1 MYVNTLITL
10 QENLT
15 TYAVEGKKVSGHVTM
30 NSPGMIK
37 CYIQN
42 LRGQEIGHKY
52 AFYAFSKTHNK
63 AVRIGELGKNKETH
77 WVVSEKNVEG
87 SGIKLEDLDAVAIVA
102 ENSMRGAD
110 TVAMGFKNSRYMIIP
125 LIDEVV
131 KKMPSM
137 KSKAADNNY
146 KTPVQPDYVQKG
158 KSPIKAQEL
167 KSGGNSNTANTNSK
181 DSSQMPTDQGEIM
194 SIYNQPITPNE
205 NTNGSGN
212 NIATGYY
219 GNQTGNANQTQ
230 NASTMNGTLMPTDQ
244 GEIMSIYNQP
254 ITPNEDTNG
263 SGNNNNTVG
272 YYGNQTGNANQTQNA
287 STMNGMSM
295 PANQGGSMNILG
307 GATNQNGNM
316 NNVNGQMNQGQI
328 SQSQMNQNGS
338 QVMADDDLEFVTEEE
353 MQIAQSSS
361 NMAKMNGQNNDNT
374 VPGMSE
380 GLEEIV
386 FVKSPIITGN
396 EFEDSMADEDLEDE
410 EAELTKITEKL
421 KNAEKQPVTYSSI
434 KSSTSLA
441 SSGISNNSVGRDESK
456 TIDEA
461 LEKTSQELRSIIERL
476 SSNGEVRDKIES
488 LKNEIEKISE
498 LSRTY
503 KEDEKPHLEKT
514 LEERYIGRQKAEQ
527 EDEQDDREKEISLEV
542 EQEEIDENVTEKT
555 NLFETVPRE
564 AVTFIKHCIEKIM
577 PQENGTQNCKKEA
590 IVDEKRSIKEEVDYI
605 SEIDR
610 RIQEIEERRK
620 REREK

>member
-1 MYVNTLITL
+1 
-10 QENLT
+10 
-15 TYAVEGKKVSGHVTM
+15 
-30 NSPGMIK
+30 
-37 CYIQN
+37 
-42 LRGQEIGHKY
+42 
-52 AFYAFSKTHNK
+52 
-63 AVRIGELGKNKETH
+63 
-77 WVVSEKNVEG
+77 
-87 SGIKLEDLDAVAIVA
+87 
-102 ENSMRGAD
+102 
-110 TVAMGFKNSRYMIIP
+110 
-125 LIDEVV
+125 
-131 KKMPSM
+131 
-137 KSKAADNNY
+137 
-146 KTPVQPDYVQKG
+146 
-158 KSPIKAQEL
+158 
-167 KSGGNSNTANTNSK
+167 
-181 DSSQMPTDQGEIM
+181 
-194 SIYNQPITPNE
+194 
-205 NTNGSGN
+205 
-212 NIATGYY
+212 
-219 GNQTGNANQTQ
+219 
-230 NASTMNGTLMPTDQ
+230 
-244 GEIMSIYNQP
+244 MSIYNQP

-287 STMNGMSM
+287 STMNGTLM
-295 PANQGGSMNILG
+295 PTGQGGSMNILG
-307 GATNQNGNM
+307 GAT
-316 NNVNGQMNQGQI
+316 
-328 SQSQMNQNGS
+328 NQNGS

>member
-137 KSKAADNNY
+137 KSKTADNNC
-146 KTPVQPDYVQKG
+146 KIPVQPDYVQKG

-181 DSSQMPTDQGEIM
+181 DSSQ
-194 SIYNQPITPNE
+194 
-205 NTNGSGN
+205 
-212 NIATGYY
+212 
-219 GNQTGNANQTQ
+219 
-230 NASTMNGTLMPTDQ
+230 MPTDQ